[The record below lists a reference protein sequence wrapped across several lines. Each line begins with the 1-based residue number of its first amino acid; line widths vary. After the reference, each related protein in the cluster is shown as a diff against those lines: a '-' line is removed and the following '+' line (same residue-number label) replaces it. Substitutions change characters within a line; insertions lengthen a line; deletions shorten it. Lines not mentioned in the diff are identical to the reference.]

1 MCAGAAGDT
10 TTAELMRRRTDEVVS
25 GCRSDACRGTMNS
38 FMESKETKV
47 AEALRWT
54 AAASSEDD
62 AVSKNGH
69 IICNHCDGQRYCR
82 LIAYEVLYVKYGVAK
97 WPEDALHAVLSGKCI
112 VFSLLRFNIISFDFI
127 HRCTTSE
134 QISLREYQ
142 PK

>member
-1 MCAGAAGDT
+1 VCAGAAGDT

-54 AAASSEDD
+54 AAASSVDD
-62 AVSKNGH
+62 ADSKHGH
-69 IICNHCDGQRYCR
+69 LLCNHCDGQRYCR

-112 VFSLLRFNIISFDFI
+112 VFRLLRFNIISFDFI
-127 HRCTTSE
+127 
-134 QISLREYQ
+134 
-142 PK
+142 